1 LEIQKQHHEWMPQEI
16 ALAFTTKFP
25 MLGLNMLDIKWHL
38 KQINY
43 KRKQQP
49 TFKKIQMIFFLKS
62 NIIIPQE
69 KELAPR
75 KKQIEDINT

>member
-1 LEIQKQHHEWMPQEI
+1 MTKGPTNLKNELHNKQKKFTWTFQLHDNLLEIQKQHHEWMPQEI

-43 KRKQQP
+43 KRKKQP
-49 TFKKIQMIFFLKS
+49 T
-62 NIIIPQE
+62 
-69 KELAPR
+69 
-75 KKQIEDINT
+75 

>member
-1 LEIQKQHHEWMPQEI
+1 MPQEI

-49 TFKKIQMIFFLKS
+49 T
-62 NIIIPQE
+62 
-69 KELAPR
+69 
-75 KKQIEDINT
+75 